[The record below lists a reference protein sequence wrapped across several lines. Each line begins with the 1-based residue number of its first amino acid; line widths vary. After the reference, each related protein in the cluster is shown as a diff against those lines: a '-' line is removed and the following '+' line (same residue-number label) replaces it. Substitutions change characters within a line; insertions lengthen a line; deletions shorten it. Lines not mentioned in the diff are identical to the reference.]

1 MKKRF
6 LAALVALA
14 VALALL
20 PGSAF
25 AEDFD
30 QNEWVPVYEEGLS
43 NDFEYVPFN
52 TMDDGRIYSLNG
64 DETITSTITVNGS
77 ATLDLNGCVLKMEG
91 SGPVIKITQGSTLTI
106 QDSNPGTVHKF
117 DKNAET
123 GLMTLNETS
132 GTETI
137 YGGII
142 TGGNTRQGA
151 GITMESNSTLTM
163 TGGTIVGCQS
173 TNAAGGI
180 LLWENDTVTLS
191 GTSRITGCTAP
202 APYGSAIGA
211 ALSCTLNLYGGL
223 VEGDVTFGGT
233 IGTRSEQPS
242 AIYGDLYVTGE
253 INVKN
258 TLYIY
263 GKTASMYGNDVV
275 DRADAFINYKD
286 GDDIYLSM
294 C

>member
-30 QNEWVPVYEEGLS
+30 QNEWVPVYEEGVS
-43 NDFEYVPFN
+43 NDFEYVPYN
-52 TMDDGRIYSLNG
+52 TMDDGRIYSLNV

-91 SGPVIKITQGSTLTI
+91 SEPVIKITQGSTLTI
-106 QDSNPGTVHKF
+106 QDSNTKAVHKF
-117 DKNAET
+117 DKNPET

-142 TGGNTRQGA
+142 TGGNTQQGA
-151 GITMESNSTLTM
+151 GITMESGSTLNM

-173 TNAAGGI
+173 KDAGGGL
-180 LLWENDTVTLS
+180 LLWGNNTVTLS

-202 APYGSAIGA
+202 TS
-211 ALSCTLNLYGGL
+211 
-223 VEGDVTFGGT
+223 VQ
-233 IGTRSEQPS
+233 RSVQHRSPH
-242 AIYGDLYVTGE
+242 
-253 INVKN
+253 
-258 TLYIY
+258 
-263 GKTASMYGNDVV
+263 
-275 DRADAFINYKD
+275 
-286 GDDIYLSM
+286 
-294 C
+294 